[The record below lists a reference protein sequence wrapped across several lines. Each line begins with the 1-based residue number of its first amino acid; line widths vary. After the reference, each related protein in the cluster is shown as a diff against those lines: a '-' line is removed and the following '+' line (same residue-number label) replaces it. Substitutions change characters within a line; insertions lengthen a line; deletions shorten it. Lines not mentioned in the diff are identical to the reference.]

1 MFSLS
6 TPIIYCSSQRLVLS
20 DVSVCVCVTLLLQT
34 YTCLHVCAGST
45 NNGSV
50 PCCSPTVSVSMLD
63 SCNVYVDL
71 RTSLRSMKCSAFSFS
86 ASIPSCYYLVGY
98 TKLFESASGR
108 SASNHCDIWRK
119 NRYKSQ
125 LQCSAR
131 FLAGGI
137 FKR

>member
-50 PCCSPTVSVSMLD
+50 PCCSPTVSVSMLAP
-63 SCNVYVDL
+63 CNVCVDL
-71 RTSLRSMKCSAFSFS
+71 RTSLTSMKCSAFSLC
-86 ASIPSCYYLVGY
+86 ASVPCYLAGY
-98 TKLFESASGR
+98 TKLFECASDR
-108 SASNHCDIWRK
+108 SASNHCDIRR
-119 NRYKSQ
+119 NNPYRSR
-125 LQCSAR
+125 L
-131 FLAGGI
+131 
-137 FKR
+137 